1 MRNAD
6 YEMEVVGMAKSEL
19 AEMYAPDLSPHA
31 ALNRLSRWI
40 AYNPQLTE
48 ALRLTGYRKHAR
60 QLSPRQVELIFRYLG
75 EP

>member
-1 MRNAD
+1 MRNED
-6 YEMEVVGMAKSEL
+6 YEMEIVGMGKGEL

-40 AYNPQLTE
+40 DYNPQLSE
-48 ALRLTGYRKHAR
+48 ALRQTGYRRHAR
-60 QLSPRQVELIFRYLG
+60 RFSPRQVELIFQFLG